1 MANELR
7 QALRDLDRAGAL
19 SEGAQRQ
26 IAAII
31 EVELEQQEWDALVS
45 SAKSKEYLKRWIA
58 EAEAGQ
64 TGLGGW
70 EVSGTHEA
78 SNKLV

>member
-1 MANELR
+1 MVDELR

-31 EVELEQQEWDALVS
+31 EEELEQQEWDALVS
-45 SAKSKEYLKRWIA
+45 SPKSKEYLKRLIA
-58 EAEAGQ
+58 EAEAGE
-64 TGLGGW
+64 TEDGGW
-70 EVSGTHEA
+70 DVE
-78 SNKLV
+78 